1 MLYYI
6 HSFLPHPH
14 SLCCLLWFWLRTP
27 FTAPAYS
34 GYEISPFFSK
44 KLGNRRTPSKRSAVG
59 TKPYRWKN
67 QCRIGNPTVL
77 SRSVNNS
84 DPPTPHPYQP
94 YCASAAPTC
103 LAPDIAE
110 GYKGR

>member
-6 HSFLPHPH
+6 HSFLPHPL
-14 SLCCLLWFWLRTP
+14 SLRCLLWFWLRTP
-27 FTAPAYS
+27 FTVPAYS
-34 GYEISPFFSK
+34 GYEISPFFRKSWGIGVPPPK
-44 KLGNRRTPSKRSAVG
+44 DLQWVQNHIGGRISAGSV
-59 TKPYRWKN
+59 T
-67 QCRIGNPTVL
+67 PTVL

-103 LAPDIAE
+103 LALDIAE